1 MIVVGISGK
10 ARAGKDTLAQYLSSH
25 YDSYTIA
32 LADPIKRMALH
43 LGATAD
49 QLWGPSGR
57 ETPIPYKTP
66 EGQDIAVRL
75 CLTALG
81 TEVGRLLSPNLWLD
95 ICAATIE
102 LLKAEVPHGLTHAYS
117 HEKGVVL
124 NAFARKTLDMVII
137 PDLRFENEMR
147 YVRERLGGV
156 IFRITRSDVTTRD
169 DLQKHSS
176 ETEQDGVPDTFF
188 DRVLRND
195 GTMEQF
201 ASNVGEPALETIRA
215 FARKNT

>member
-1 MIVVGISGK
+1 
-10 ARAGKDTLAQYLSSH
+10 
-25 YDSYTIA
+25 
-32 LADPIKRMALH
+32 
-43 LGATAD
+43 
-49 QLWGPSGR
+49 
-57 ETPIPYKTP
+57 
-66 EGQDIAVRL
+66 
-75 CLTALG
+75 
-81 TEVGRLLSPNLWLD
+81 
-95 ICAATIE
+95 
-102 LLKAEVPHGLTHAYS
+102 
-117 HEKGVVL
+117 
-124 NAFARKTLDMVII
+124 
-137 PDLRFENEMR
+137 MR